1 MKLKGRSITD
11 LSIIVIAGFF
21 IAAQYLFPHLQE
33 HLFLIKRALL
43 SDGQPHG
50 THFGEWWRLLTVALT
65 HASWIHLVMNMLFFH
80 QIGSLVEAYFGKA
93 KYLLLMLTSL
103 VGASLLSNQF
113 AIDNVPSV
121 GASGML
127 FGLFGAFIVVSRR
140 VGADQR
146 SIYLTLALNVGI
158 TFSIP
163 GIDWHAHLGGL
174 ITGAI
179 VGYLL
184 LLFNGPK
191 KRLSNV

>member
-1 MKLKGRSITD
+1 MTIKGRSITD

-21 IAAQYLFPHLQE
+21 IAAQYLYPHLQE
-33 HLFLIKRALL
+33 HLFLIKKALL

-50 THFGEWWRLLTVALT
+50 TYFGEWWRVLTVALT

-80 QIGSLVEAYFGKA
+80 QIGTVVEAYFGRA
-93 KYLLLMLTSL
+93 RYLLLMLTSL
-103 VGASLLSNQF
+103 VGASLVSNYF
-113 AIDNVPSV
+113 ALDNVPAV

-127 FGLFGAFIVVSRR
+127 YGLFGAFMVVSRR
-140 VGADQR
+140 QGADQR
-146 SIYLTLALNVGI
+146 SIYITLALNIGI

-184 LLFNGPK
+184 LLLNGPK
-191 KRLSNV
+191 KRLRNI